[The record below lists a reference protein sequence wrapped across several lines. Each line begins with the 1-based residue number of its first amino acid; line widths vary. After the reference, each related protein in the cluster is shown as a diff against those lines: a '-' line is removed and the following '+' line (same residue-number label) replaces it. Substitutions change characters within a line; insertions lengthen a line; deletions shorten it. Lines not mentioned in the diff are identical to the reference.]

1 MSAVAKAADP
11 RGLKRV
17 CASCGIRFY
26 DLNKRP
32 IACPNC
38 ATEFTGEIKV
48 KSRRS
53 RLPADD
59 GAVEAKARKTA
70 GVSDDEDASDLQ
82 DDADVISLEDL
93 DEDSDDDAEDTADA
107 DLDLD
112 DEDLEVLDE
121 DLEDIEEIESEDDI
135 EIEQEDKD

>member
-1 MSAVAKAADP
+1 MSAVAKASDP
-11 RGLKRV
+11 KGLKRV

-48 KSRRS
+48 KTRRT
-53 RLPADD
+53 RAVPDD
-59 GAVEAKARKTA
+59 AVIEKKGKKGAAA
-70 GVSDDEDASDLQ
+70 SDD
-82 DDADVISLEDL
+82 DDDVIIGDDDVVSLEDL
-93 DEDSDDDAEDTADA
+93 EKDDEDGDDETPDA

-112 DEDLEVLDE
+112 DGLEDEEVEDELEEDLDDLDG
-121 DLEDIEEIESEDDI
+121 DIEVVQDDKA
-135 EIEQEDKD
+135 D